1 MEPDFS
7 GWATKYGVPCTD
19 GRTIMDGA
27 FAHMDGKEVPL
38 VWSHKHDD
46 PELVLGHGALTN
58 KPGEGL
64 WVDAYFND
72 NPKAVA
78 TKELVRKKNVN
89 SLSIWANR
97 LVEKMG
103 AVTHGALK
111 EVSVVLAGANSG
123 AKIQNVSIAHGDY
136 ETTLDDTVIIH
147 AGYQDLVVH
156 SGADEEVETTEVNAE
171 VAQTKETTQVE
182 TGAAAASKEAADTN
196 TPDSNEGGDEEELE
210 HGEAPTAE
218 EVTAFFE
225 SLPADKQNI
234 VEHMVGAAYL
244 TGTTVEH
251 SDTNTND
258 EGTALTHQEGS
269 DNMTRKLFENGAGA
283 GSTLAHDALGA
294 TPSDAFLSH
303 GDTIVVTNTDKGYL
317 THDDL
322 GSLATAVHSDVQG
335 GVSFKSA
342 ILAHA
347 QEYGI
352 TNIEVLFPDAK
363 MIDSRPEWIT
373 RKMEWVEEVLNG
385 ARKVPWQ
392 KIKTMSADL
401 THEEARAKG
410 YIKATMK
417 KEQFFELRGRETG
430 PQTIYKK
437 QRLDRDDII
446 DAGENFDV
454 VAWLWVEMRFML
466 REEFARAI
474 LIGDG
479 RPVEDPE
486 NAGQPN
492 PEKIKETHIRP
503 IAYDD
508 PFYTDVITVAANVN
522 EEYLVEAVVRGRE
535 RYEGTNPI
543 AFMTQATMT
552 DMLLAKDRMGRRL
565 YRTRAELAQEME
577 VEKIVTVPVMKDAE
591 HDNGLLLMVIVN
603 MSDYAI
609 GQTRGG
615 EITTFEDF
623 DIDWN
628 QHKYLIETRGS
639 GALLKHKRAQVVVRA
654 SGTEVVPEDPTF
666 DNATGVVTIPATANV
681 VYLNA
686 ETGEELSAGAQNAL
700 PIGGSLYV
708 EADPAEGYFF
718 PGNTQ
723 AEWGFTRTPQ

>member
-27 FAHMDGKEVPL
+27 FAHMDGKEIPL

-46 PELVLGHGALTN
+46 PELVLGHGVLTN

-64 WVDAYFND
+64 WVDAYFNE

-111 EVSVVLAGANSG
+111 EVSVVIAGANSG

-136 ETTLDDTVIIH
+136 ETTLDDTVII
-147 AGYQDLVVH
+147 Y
-156 SGADEEVETTEVNAE
+156 SGEGIVMHGDDDTEKETVTAE
-171 VAQTKETTQVE
+171 VATTKESTQVE
-182 TGAAAASKEAADTN
+182 TDAAAASKEAADAN
-196 TPDSNEGGDEEELE
+196 TPDTEGGDEEELE
-210 HGEAPTAE
+210 HTDAPTAE

-225 SLPADKQNI
+225 GLSEENQEIL
-234 VEHMVGAAYL
+234 EHMVGAAYL
-244 TGTTVEH
+244 AGGATAEH
-251 SDTNTND
+251 SDTNTTD
-258 EGTALTHQEGS
+258 EGTALTHQEG
-269 DNMTRKLFENGAGA
+269 DNMTRKLFENGAE
-283 GSTLAHDALGA
+283 GSTIAHGALGA
-294 TPSDAFLSH
+294 ATPGDAFLSH
-303 GDTIVVTNTDKGYL
+303 GDTLVHTSTDKGYL

-322 GSLATAVHSDVQG
+322 KELATAVHSDVVG
-335 GVSFKSA
+335 GHTFKKS

-363 MIDSRPEWIT
+363 MIDQRPEWIT

-392 KIKTMSADL
+392 KIKSMSADL

-410 YIKATMK
+410 YIKGNLK
-417 KEQFFELRGRETG
+417 KEQFFELQGRETG

-446 DAGENFDV
+446 DASENFDV

-503 IAYDD
+503 IATDD
-508 PFYTDVITVAANVN
+508 SFYTDVITVAANVN
-522 EEYLVEAVVRGRE
+522 EEFLVEAVVRGRE
-535 RYEGTNPI
+535 GYEGNNPT
-543 AFMTQATMT
+543 AFMTQATLT

-565 YRTRAELAQEME
+565 YRTRAELASEME
-577 VEKIVTVPVMKDAE
+577 VDKIVTCPVMKDATT
-591 HDNGLLLMVIVN
+591 DNGALLMIIVN

-623 DIDWN
+623 DIDYN

-654 SGTEVVPEDPTF
+654 AGTEVVPSDPTF
-666 DNATGVVTIPATANV
+666 NNATGVVTIPADANV
-681 VYLNA
+681 TYTNA
-686 ETGEELSAGAQNAL
+686 ETGDVLAAGAQNAL
-700 PIGGSLYV
+700 PVGGSLYV

-723 AEWGFTRTPQ
+723 AEWGFTRTPA